1 MYIDIG
7 IVGVILL
14 IGWTVKYFVEQ
25 HRRGKAEE
33 ERKKEVDRLFKEE
46 SERVSEILKKFPD
59 RKT

>member
-25 HRRGKAEE
+25 RRHRKAEE
-33 ERKKEVDRLFKEE
+33 KRKKEVDRLFKEE
-46 SERVSEILKKFPD
+46 SERIREILDRFPD
-59 RKT
+59 RK

>member
-25 HRRGKAEE
+25 RRAGGLPKRNAKKRWIDFS
-33 ERKKEVDRLFKEE
+33 RKKVNASAKY
-46 SERVSEILKKFPD
+46 
-59 RKT
+59 